1 MSLTT
6 DLLHCFELEESAG
19 DNKLCSVGSSLY
31 LMEDNFGES
40 EPLGS
45 ALGKV
50 NNGCYFPYMDPPE
63 MEWHYRSYLTA
74 SSKFANATNFTMCM
88 WVKVMS
94 CIECGYC
101 VFVTTAMDPSWI
113 NGNGISLYTEFMG
126 TQGPTNFLIKDKTI
140 ELSADLLD
148 GQWHHFAFTHI
159 GTTGETVVYDN
170 GINVGGDTTLTGII
184 DFASALSLT
193 FGGVMDNPMMDGA
206 SEMMLD
212 QICIWNRALSS
223 NEILELY
230 NSGDGMS
237 YSDMSYVPPAPPIN
251 AIISIRN

>member
-1 MSLTT
+1 
-6 DLLHCFELEESAG
+6 
-19 DNKLCSVGSSLY
+19 
-31 LMEDNFGES
+31 
-40 EPLGS
+40 
-45 ALGKV
+45 
-50 NNGCYFPYMDPPE
+50 
-63 MEWHYRSYLTA
+63 
-74 SSKFANATNFTMCM
+74 
-88 WVKVMS
+88 
-94 CIECGYC
+94 
-101 VFVTTAMDPSWI
+101 
-113 NGNGISLYTEFMG
+113 
-126 TQGPTNFLIKDKTI
+126 
-140 ELSADLLD
+140 
-148 GQWHHFAFTHI
+148 
-159 GTTGETVVYDN
+159 VVYDN